1 MKITKKPIDLR
12 RFKELWDTCGDLPLE
27 AHLLNV
33 GEYLV
38 NERYKN
44 GKFFRSQKAII
55 LVSKVANENSEPRR
69 YGSRKI
75 VTIGAILDEW
85 EYTFDSI
92 LSKESVA
99 EERER
104 ENIRL
109 AALERQAEGRAA
121 WGMYSAITRF
131 QNQAKEEH
139 EFNQSIKG
147 LDYNDQ
153 EKKKREREQKQ
164 NGRSNN
170 LVIG

>member
-44 GKFFRSQKAII
+44 GKFLRSQKVII
-55 LVSKVANENSEPRR
+55 LVSKVADNNGNPIR

-85 EYTFDSI
+85 EYKFDSI
-92 LSKESVA
+92 LSKESIT
-99 EERER
+99 EERDR

-109 AALERQAEGRAA
+109 AALERRAEGRAA
-121 WGMYSAITRF
+121 WGMYSASVRF
-131 QNQAKEEH
+131 DNAAKEQEA
-139 EFNQSIKG
+139 FNASIKD
-147 LDYNDQ
+147 LPAKEQ
-153 EKKKREREQKQ
+153 EAKKEERRK
-164 NGRSNN
+164 NSSSNYM
-170 LVIG
+170 VIG